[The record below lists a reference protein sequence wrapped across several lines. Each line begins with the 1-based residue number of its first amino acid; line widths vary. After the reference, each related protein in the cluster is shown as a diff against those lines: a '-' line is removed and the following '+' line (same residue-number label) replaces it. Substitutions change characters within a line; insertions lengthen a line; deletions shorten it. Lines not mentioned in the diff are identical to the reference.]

1 MLLAQL
7 KTKVNVEETSLLARL
22 QQLKLPMQ
30 LRLVNSTIFLSS
42 TSLTVTLEAS
52 AVAVGSKDL
61 RACYLRLTA
70 RFWKKTILT
79 LASKPVAEATKSTK
93 SSS

>member
-7 KTKVNVEETSLLARL
+7 KTKVNVEETSLSARL
-22 QQLKLPMQ
+22 QQLKLRMQ
-30 LRLVNSTIFLSS
+30 SRPVNFTIFLSS

-52 AVAVGSKDL
+52 AVAVGSKNP
-61 RACYLRLTA
+61 RACYLRLMA
-70 RFWKKTILT
+70 QFWKKTILT
-79 LASKPVAEATKSTK
+79 LASKPVAEANKSTK